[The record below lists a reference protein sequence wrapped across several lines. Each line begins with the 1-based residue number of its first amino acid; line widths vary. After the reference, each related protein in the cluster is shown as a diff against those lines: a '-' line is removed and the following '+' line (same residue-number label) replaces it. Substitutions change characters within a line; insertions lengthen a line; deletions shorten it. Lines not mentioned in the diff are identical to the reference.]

1 MILAIIRG
9 GWKSAGNERR
19 GDTRGRETRN
29 VREGVRKYMRMKK
42 KGERERETG
51 RTYPLIQDLFNYGP
65 SPGLSRG
72 RF

>member
-1 MILAIIRG
+1 MEKRG
-9 GWKSAGNERR
+9 
-19 GDTRGRETRN
+19 
-29 VREGVRKYMRMKK
+29 
-42 KGERERETG
+42 KGERMGDTGEGRVTRARRDEKVYANEKKERDRERERTLG

>member
-1 MILAIIRG
+1 MEKYGKEGVR
-9 GWKSAGNERR
+9 KRAGM
-19 GDTRGRETRN
+19 GN
-29 VREGVRKYMRMKK
+29 VREGARKYMRMKK
-42 KGERERETG
+42 EKKRAVG

>member
-1 MILAIIRG
+1 MIPGRG
-9 GWKSAGNERR
+9 EKRARR
-19 GDTRGRETRN
+19 GEKVYAN
-29 VREGVRKYMRMKK
+29 EKK
-42 KGERERETG
+42 KRAVG